1 MAKIPNEVYAKMTVE
16 QRLNMVNYDFE
27 GYIPS
32 DEALFFVNFIKEVN
46 GGEEENETPV
56 VHLAMMDD
64 VFNGKHKCA
73 VLCHRGIG
81 KRQPSYSKIRTP
93 DGWTTM
99 GEVMVGDDV
108 INRYGKSTKVIYK
121 TPEITKP
128 VYRITLSDNS
138 FFDVDEE
145 HNNIVWMYRKKERE
159 RVLTTKE
166 LMNRPLYIEKTN
178 RNNSRSPKRQYMY
191 SIPLAEPIETAYVKQ
206 DIDPYLMGIMIA
218 NGHFGTGTLSCHL
231 DDIVEINKIISD
243 IGHVTKRIRKMS
255 DNGGRI
261 EMSKIPFNKYKDC
274 VFKKKYIPNEF
285 MNGSI
290 EQRLSLLQGL
300 MDGDGSISENG
311 RCRFHTLN
319 IELAEQVVELTR
331 SLGSISYIKKYNRLD
346 KINSYE
352 EYVVVINIKM
362 NPFRLN
368 RKSSKWKATK
378 KTSRAITSIEL
389 IGEYAGHCIAVCS
402 SDHSYIT
409 DSYVVTHNT
418 TLFAEYLILFIA
430 AFGRFPGFGKVN
442 LMLYITDSIENGVKN
457 LRRNVEFRYS
467 NSDFLKKLIPN
478 KKIKVG
484 NYDTSQWVDMSE
496 FDEHSSSNGGGIKF
510 TDIRLEFENN
520 KGHKLVV
527 KGYGARALS
536 LDTILH
542 TKQGTTTISEC
553 SIGDNIIGS
562 DGKECKIVDKSIVFM
577 KPMYEIT
584 LKYGRKIKVSEDH
597 INSVVIKTNH
607 HNTAKY
613 VKQDL
618 TTNELLELPLF
629 LNRNRTKYKSDM
641 QYVSSEN
648 LIFIRNCE
656 AVEYDEKEFNI
667 EPYTLGLL
675 LGNGSMKKDGS
686 CVITAET
693 KDMDEYLKYIGHSL
707 GSDYMDKRNNHVRSL
722 AIKGISAY
730 IRELELAVHGDNKFI
745 PEIYKY
751 GSIKQRIELLSGLM
765 DIDGTISKTGR
776 MVYSS
781 NSYRLVKDVEH
792 LVLSLGGNA
801 HIIKQKDRNH
811 YKCEIW
817 TDICPFKLER
827 KRERYSAK
835 KYRGIEAIVSIE
847 PIELEPSQCIAVNN
861 DSHQFIV
868 NDFVVTHNTGVRGA
882 KEMGQRPSI
891 ALMDDLLSDEDSRS
905 PTIISSIEDTIYK
918 AVSKALHP
926 TRQKMVWLG
935 TPFNQKDPLY
945 KAVESGAWNVSCY
958 PVCEWF
964 DENTTKETFKGS
976 WADRFPYEYVKRE
989 FEEAKALGRLHD
1001 FYQELMLR
1009 IMSEDERLVLDSDIT
1024 WYSRAD
1030 VLKNKDRYNW
1040 YITTDFATSEKTSA
1054 DYSVISVWAYNNN
1067 ADWLWVDGIVKRQL
1081 MDKNVNDLFK
1091 FVQKYKPMSVGIE
1104 ISGQQSGFVAWV
1116 KNEMINKNI
1125 FFNLAR
1131 NEGSTKDGLMPNT
1144 NKLMRFNTVV
1154 PLFKAGKIWLPTEL
1168 KDDETMKEAMNE
1180 IRGASMSGFKS
1191 KHDDWLD
1198 TVSMLPL
1205 MNAFRPSVEV
1215 EYRSRKDDDG
1225 IYIDIEP
1232 DEENSWTGKS
1242 TIF

>member
-1 MAKIPNEVYAKMTVE
+1 MSTIPNEVYAKMTVE
-16 QRLNMVNYDFE
+16 QRLNMVNYDFA

-56 VHLAMMDD
+56 VHLVMMDD

-81 KRQPSYSKIRTP
+81 K
-93 DGWTTM
+93 
-99 GEVMVGDDV
+99 
-108 INRYGKSTKVIYK
+108 
-121 TPEITKP
+121 
-128 VYRITLSDNS
+128 
-138 FFDVDEE
+138 
-145 HNNIVWMYRKKERE
+145 
-159 RVLTTKE
+159 
-166 LMNRPLYIEKTN
+166 
-178 RNNSRSPKRQYMY
+178 
-191 SIPLAEPIETAYVKQ
+191 
-206 DIDPYLMGIMIA
+206 
-218 NGHFGTGTLSCHL
+218 
-231 DDIVEINKIISD
+231 
-243 IGHVTKRIRKMS
+243 
-255 DNGGRI
+255 
-261 EMSKIPFNKYKDC
+261 
-274 VFKKKYIPNEF
+274 
-285 MNGSI
+285 
-290 EQRLSLLQGL
+290 
-300 MDGDGSISENG
+300 
-311 RCRFHTLN
+311 
-319 IELAEQVVELTR
+319 
-331 SLGSISYIKKYNRLD
+331 
-346 KINSYE
+346 
-352 EYVVVINIKM
+352 
-362 NPFRLN
+362 
-368 RKSSKWKATK
+368 
-378 KTSRAITSIEL
+378 
-389 IGEYAGHCIAVCS
+389 
-402 SDHSYIT
+402 
-409 DSYVVTHNT
+409 T

-430 AFGRFPGFGKVN
+430 AFGKLPGFGKVN

-484 NYDTSQWVDMSE
+484 NYDTSQWVDISE

-527 KGYGARALS
+527 KGYGSR
-536 LDTILH
+536 
-542 TKQGTTTISEC
+542 
-553 SIGDNIIGS
+553 
-562 DGKECKIVDKSIVFM
+562 
-577 KPMYEIT
+577 
-584 LKYGRKIKVSEDH
+584 
-597 INSVVIKTNH
+597 
-607 HNTAKY
+607 
-613 VKQDL
+613 
-618 TTNELLELPLF
+618 
-629 LNRNRTKYKSDM
+629 
-641 QYVSSEN
+641 
-648 LIFIRNCE
+648 
-656 AVEYDEKEFNI
+656 
-667 EPYTLGLL
+667 
-675 LGNGSMKKDGS
+675 
-686 CVITAET
+686 
-693 KDMDEYLKYIGHSL
+693 
-707 GSDYMDKRNNHVRSL
+707 
-722 AIKGISAY
+722 
-730 IRELELAVHGDNKFI
+730 
-745 PEIYKY
+745 
-751 GSIKQRIELLSGLM
+751 
-765 DIDGTISKTGR
+765 
-776 MVYSS
+776 
-781 NSYRLVKDVEH
+781 
-792 LVLSLGGNA
+792 
-801 HIIKQKDRNH
+801 
-811 YKCEIW
+811 
-817 TDICPFKLER
+817 
-827 KRERYSAK
+827 
-835 KYRGIEAIVSIE
+835 
-847 PIELEPSQCIAVNN
+847 
-861 DSHQFIV
+861 
-868 NDFVVTHNTGVRGA
+868 TGVRGS
-882 KEMGQRPSI
+882 KEMGQRPTI

-1131 NEGSTKDGLMPNT
+1131 NEGATKDGLMPNT

-1198 TVSMLPL
+1198 TVSMLSL

-1215 EYRSRKDDDG
+1215 EYRSRKDEDG

-1232 DEENSWTGKS
+1232 DEDNSWTGKS